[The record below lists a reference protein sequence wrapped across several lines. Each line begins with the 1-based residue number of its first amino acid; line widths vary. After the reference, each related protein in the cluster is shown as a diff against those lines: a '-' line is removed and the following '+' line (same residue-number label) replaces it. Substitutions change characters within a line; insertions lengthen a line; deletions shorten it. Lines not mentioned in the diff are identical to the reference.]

1 MSRLYNCPYNEDTTC
16 THEIPCMGCETFYKV
31 QPLKIEVSYEQIIA
45 SYAPDGSGDS
55 LEPECKHIYGF
66 RCDMMEMVKGK
77 IYVQDDVEYTFC
89 PKCGAKL

>member
-1 MSRLYNCPYNEDTTC
+1 MSRLYNCPYDEDTTC

-31 QPLKIEVSYEQIIA
+31 QPLKIEVSN
-45 SYAPDGSGDS
+45 
-55 LEPECKHIYGF
+55 EPSCKHIYGF

-89 PKCGAKL
+89 PKCGVEL